1 MIRVVNLSNSAFD
14 PPIYSAFCAFPR
26 NNHFPNY
33 KNKDRFI
40 ADLARSDLSVFREAR
55 TG

>member
-26 NNHFPNY
+26 NNHSQT
-33 KNKDRFI
+33 KNKDRFV
-40 ADLARSDLSVFREAR
+40 ADWREAILLLPGIR
-55 TG
+55 ED